1 MNSKST
7 DEILEVILRESAAI
21 LSVDRGAFSADTP
34 LSALGF
40 DSMRFV
46 ELLVA
51 IEIHL
56 KTCSLNSWIIVTI
69 LYLLPIPILKNL
81 HSYIDLIMHIT
92 MLLAFLLIGMKY
104 DMASSIC

>member
-7 DEILEVILRESAAI
+7 DEILEVLLSESATI

-34 LSALGF
+34 LATLGF

-51 IEIHL
+51 IEVHL
-56 KTCSLNSWIIVTI
+56 KVKLIEIIQQED
-69 LYLLPIPILKNL
+69 LKTLRTLADCVNRVGCNL
-81 HSYIDLIMHIT
+81 
-92 MLLAFLLIGMKY
+92 
-104 DMASSIC
+104 

>member
-7 DEILEVILRESAAI
+7 DEILEVLLSESAAI
-21 LSVDRGAFSADTP
+21 LSVDRGEFSADTP

-40 DSMRFV
+40 DSLRFV

-56 KTCSLNSWIIVTI
+56 KVKLIEIAQQEDVKTLRTLARCINRVGC
-69 LYLLPIPILKNL
+69 NL
-81 HSYIDLIMHIT
+81 
-92 MLLAFLLIGMKY
+92 
-104 DMASSIC
+104 

>member
-7 DEILEVILRESAAI
+7 DEILEVLLRESAAI

-56 KTCSLNSWIIVTI
+56 KVKLIENHSTGRPENSSNLGSLHKSGG
-69 LYLLPIPILKNL
+69 LQ
-81 HSYIDLIMHIT
+81 S
-92 MLLAFLLIGMKY
+92 MK
-104 DMASSIC
+104 